1 MTFRRGTFL
10 LSISIAKPQ
19 NRIPVMIKPNAGELP
34 TCQHVESALD
44 AAEERDLGRMES
56 TIAANLAAFFQVGFA
71 LMEIKRRR
79 LYRAEFR
86 SFEEYCRSRWELN
99 RAHAYRLIGAAEV
112 CKSLSPI
119 GDIPLPENE
128 CQIRPLIGTATKAW
142 KRACEAADANGRI
155 TGALVQKAV
164 GEVTKKRK
172 TDTAGN
178 LRQNWQILVEPLL
191 NKALQLTR
199 TGDQD
204 AVAETVDKISLLL
217 MIGRRPTEGGSV

>member
-1 MTFRRGTFL
+1 
-10 LSISIAKPQ
+10 
-19 NRIPVMIKPNAGELP
+19 
-34 TCQHVESALD
+34 
-44 AAEERDLGRMES
+44 MES

-128 CQIRPLIGTATKAW
+128 CQIRPLIGLAPGTATKAW
-142 KRACEAADANGRI
+142 KRACEAAGADGRI

-164 GEVTKKRK
+164 SEVTKKPK
-172 TDTAGN
+172 TDAASI
-178 LRQNWQILVEPLL
+178 LRQNWQIHVEPLL
-191 NKALQLTR
+191 NQAVQLTR
-199 TGDQD
+199 AGDQE
-204 AVAETVDKISLLL
+204 AVAEIVDKISLLL
-217 MIGRRPTEGGSV
+217 LIGRRTSESAPE

>member
-1 MTFRRGTFL
+1 
-10 LSISIAKPQ
+10 
-19 NRIPVMIKPNAGELP
+19 MIKLNAGELP

-128 CQIRPLIGTATKAW
+128 CQIRPLIGLAPGTATKAW
-142 KRACEAADANGRI
+142 KRACEAAGADGRI

-164 GEVTKKRK
+164 SEVTKKPK
-172 TDTAGN
+172 TDAASI
-178 LRQNWQILVEPLL
+178 LRQNWQIHVEPLL
-191 NKALQLTR
+191 NQAVQLTR
-199 TGDQD
+199 AGDQE
-204 AVAETVDKISLLL
+204 AVAEIVDKISLLL
-217 MIGRRPTEGGSV
+217 LIGRRTSESAPE

>member
-1 MTFRRGTFL
+1 MN
-10 LSISIAKPQ
+10 KPYS
-19 NRIPVMIKPNAGELP
+19 VEP
-34 TCQHVESALD
+34 TAFQPIESALD

-86 SFEEYCRSRWELN
+86 SFEEYCRTRWEFN

-128 CQIRPLIGTATKAW
+128 CQIRPLIGLAPSTATKAW
-142 KRACEAADANGRI
+142 KRACEAAGSNGRI
-155 TGALVQKAV
+155 TGALVHKAV
-164 GEVTKKRK
+164 GEVTKNRK
-172 TDTAGN
+172 TDAAGN

-217 MIGRRPTEGGSV
+217 IIGRRQPQRDAEQW